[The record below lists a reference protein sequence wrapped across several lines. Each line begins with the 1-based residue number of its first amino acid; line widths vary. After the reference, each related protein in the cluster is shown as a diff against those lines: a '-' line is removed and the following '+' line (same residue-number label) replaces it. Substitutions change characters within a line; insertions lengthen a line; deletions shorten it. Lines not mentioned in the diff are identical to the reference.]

1 MDPEVYGEPRQ
12 FFGAVLVI
20 AVAVFAGA
28 MLWTD
33 TSWHGPQLA
42 LGAVLLAVIVGHGG
56 WRWVVC
62 VKLADDQVELIT
74 PFATYTVPWSE
85 VERVQCI
92 FRSTSI
98 KLHGCR
104 PSFYLA
110 NNFFGGRECRELTDI
125 LYEKTNTPRL

>member
-1 MDPEVYGEPRQ
+1 MGPQVYGEPRQ

-20 AVAVFAGA
+20 AVAVFVGA

-33 TSWHGPQLA
+33 TSWHEPQLVLA
-42 LGAVLLAVIVGHGG
+42 AALLAVIVAHGG

-62 VKLADDQVELIT
+62 VKLADDEVELIT

-85 VERVQCI
+85 VERVRCFFQ
-92 FRSTSI
+92 STSI
-98 KLHGCR
+98 KLRGCW

-110 NNFFGGRECRELTDI
+110 NNFFGGREHRELTNI